1 MSIDNPVAARALAR
15 RVAVAVTVG
24 ALCLVPWP
32 AGAQTDV
39 SLELSLDD
47 AVAAALANE
56 PRLKAAEQQ
65 WQAAHSR
72 RITAEWNRLGQLST
86 SFLYTPE
93 QRPLDIEFPGAPPYI
108 PPQTFEVKQLDRYS
122 LSATLTQP
130 LWTWGALAGQRASAR
145 HDEGASRHNLA
156 RARQQTAFDARRSF
170 VQAATAS
177 AGVAVAEQGLAQQ
190 RGFLDLAQARE
201 RAGAAP
207 RLDVLKAEL
216 AVAKAQADLSQA
228 RHADRL
234 AREALASA
242 TMDARFRSASLRQS
256 EAGLSTLP
264 SEDAA
269 IAAAQQR
276 RPDLLAINEQADALR
291 LGARATSA
299 AALPALA
306 LRASITQQNDVA
318 GDIFRKSSQ
327 LYQAGL
333 VVSWDAFEPLRA
345 RSKAAEL
352 RANERSA
359 RENQRAIA
367 EAVALDVRSALLSAR
382 EARERIDVEEHA
394 VTVAEEQA
402 RVARLAYREGLITA
416 VEAQDAELALTAAH
430 FALLT
435 ARHDNAI
442 AEARLKLATG
452 E

>member
-1 MSIDNPVAARALAR
+1 VSTNNPSAARAQAR
-15 RVAVAVTVG
+15 SLTVALTIG
-24 ALCLVPWP
+24 MLCL
-32 AGAQTDV
+32 ASGTSRAQTDA
-39 SLELSLDD
+39 SPELSLDD

-65 WQAAHSR
+65 WQAAHAR

-93 QRPLDIEFPGAPPYI
+93 QRPLSIEFPGIPPYV
-108 PPQTFEVKQLDRYS
+108 PATSFEVRQLNRYS
-122 LSATLTQP
+122 ASATLTQP
-130 LWTWGALAGQRASAR
+130 VWTWGALSSQRASAR
-145 HDEGASRHNLA
+145 HDEGANRQSLA
-156 RARQQTAFDARRSF
+156 RTRQQTAFEARRSF
-170 VQAATAS
+170 LQAATA
-177 AGVAVAEQGLAQQ
+177 AAAVGVSEQSLAQQ
-190 RGFLDLAQARE
+190 RAFLELSQARE
-201 RAGAAP
+201 RAGAVP
-207 RLDVLKAEL
+207 HLDVLKAEL
-216 AVAKAQADLSQA
+216 AVARAQADLSQA

-242 TMDARFRSASLRQS
+242 TMDARFRSAPLRQP
-256 EAGLSTLP
+256 EAATSTLP
-264 SEDAA
+264 VEEVA

-291 LGARATSA
+291 QGARATTA

-352 RANERSA
+352 RANERGA
-359 RENQRAIA
+359 RESQRAIT

-382 EARERIDVEEHA
+382 EARERIDVESHA

-416 VEAQDAELALTAAH
+416 VEAQDAELALTAAR

-442 AEARLKLATG
+442 SEARLKLAMG

>member
-1 MSIDNPVAARALAR
+1 MKIGTFGVRHVHARGLALALAAGTLSLASWPARAE
-15 RVAVAVTVG
+15 
-24 ALCLVPWP
+24 
-32 AGAQTDV
+32 TDQAAA
-39 SLELSLDD
+39 LSLDD

-72 RITAEWNRLGQLST
+72 RVTAEWNRLGQLST
-86 SFLYTPE
+86 SFLYTPS
-93 QRPLDIEFPGAPPYI
+93 QRPLDIEFPGVPPYI

-130 LWTWGALAGQRASAR
+130 LWTWGALSSQRAAAW
-145 HDEGASRHNLA
+145 HDEGASRRSLD

-170 VQAATAS
+170 LQATTA
-177 AGVAVAEQGLAQQ
+177 AAAVGVAEQDLAQQ
-190 RGFLDLAQARE
+190 RSFLELAEARE
-201 RAGAAP
+201 RAGAVP
-207 RLDVLKAEL
+207 HLDVLKAEL
-216 AVAKAQADLSQA
+216 AVARAEANLSQA

-242 TMDARFRSASLRQS
+242 TMDARFRGAPLRQPA
-256 EAGLSTLP
+256 AGTSTLP
-264 SEDAA
+264 AEDEAVA
-269 IAAAQQR
+269 VARRQ
-276 RPDLLAINEQADALR
+276 RPDLLAIDDQASALG
-291 LGARATSA
+291 LGARAMA
-299 AALPALA
+299 AAARPALA

-318 GDIFRKSSQ
+318 GDILRKNSQ

-359 RENQRAIA
+359 RESQRAA
-367 EAVALDVRSALLSAR
+367 SEAVALEVRSALLSAR
-382 EARERIDVEEHA
+382 EARERVDVEAHA

-416 VEAQDAELALTAAH
+416 VEAQDAELALTAAR
-430 FALLT
+430 FALLS
-435 ARHDNAI
+435 ARHDGAL
-442 AEARLKLATG
+442 AEARLTLAMG

>member
-1 MSIDNPVAARALAR
+1 VNTEALCSARAPRRTLAL
-15 RVAVAVTVG
+15 AVIAG
-24 ALCLVPWP
+24 ALCLAPP
-32 AGAQTDV
+32 ASHAQTDAAP
-39 SLELSLDD
+39 ELGLDD

-65 WQAAHSR
+65 WQAAHAR
-72 RITAEWNRLGQLST
+72 HVTAEWNRLGQLST
-86 SFLYTPE
+86 SFLYTPS
-93 QRPLDIEFPGAPPYI
+93 QRPLDIEFPGVPPYI

-130 LWTWGALAGQRASAR
+130 LWTWGALASQRGSAR
-145 HDEGASRHNLA
+145 HDEGASRQNFA
-156 RARQQTAFDARRSF
+156 RARQQTAFEARRSF
-170 VQAATAS
+170 LQAATAS
-177 AGVAVAEQGLAQQ
+177 AGVAVAEQSLIQQ
-190 RGFLDLAQARE
+190 RGFLELAQARE
-201 RAGAAP
+201 RAGAAAH
-207 RLDVLKAEL
+207 LDVLKAEL
-216 AVAKAQADLSQA
+216 AVARAQAELSQA

-242 TMDARFRSASLRQS
+242 TMDARFRSALLRQP
-256 EAGLSTLP
+256 EAGMLALP
-264 SEDAA
+264 TEEVAV
-269 IAAAQQR
+269 AAAQQR
-276 RPDLLAINEQADALR
+276 RPDLLAINEQANALR
-291 LGARATSA
+291 LGARAATA
-299 AALPALA
+299 AALPVLA
-306 LRASITQQNDVA
+306 LRASITQQNDAA
-318 GDIFRKSSQ
+318 GDVFRKSSQ

-352 RANERSA
+352 RAGERSA
-359 RENQRAIA
+359 RESQRAIA

-382 EARERIDVEEHA
+382 EARERIDVEAHA

-435 ARHDNAI
+435 ARHDGAL
-442 AEARLKLATG
+442 AEARLKLAMG